1 LTELHYMGIA
11 FVAFLVLVAWVFSFF
26 RGPRSPLAG
35 RWQEEAH
42 ELEVKTRLNQPNVVE
57 DLCKL
62 AKIYFSLG
70 RQWDAEQT
78 IRRALQIS
86 ETELGTKNPNII
98 PVLSDYAK
106 IMDGMNRGREAANLR
121 KRIKELK
128 RASQ

>member
-1 LTELHYMGIA
+1 MTELHYMGIA
-11 FVAFLVLVAWVFSFF
+11 FVLFLVVVAWIFSFF
-26 RGPRSPLAG
+26 RGPNSPLAS
-35 RWQEEAH
+35 RWKEEAH

-70 RQWDAEQT
+70 RKWDAEQT

-98 PVLSDYAK
+98 PVLAEYAK
-106 IMDGMNRGREAANLR
+106 IMDAMNRGREAANLR

-128 RASQ
+128 RGDH